1 MLQHQAHRALT
12 YLGGELLRL
21 VHDSI
26 FSRVGASSKTG
37 AVQSLERLFGG
48 RPDLTTKAF
57 HPSQLTTSDKAA
69 IRALKSAIP
78 EAHIIPIGGLIALIG
93 FGTFYVEVDSEPGI
107 RGRAAVPSRQAD
119 WGAHCMTNVLPY
131 TIKQRN

>member
-1 MLQHQAHRALT
+1 MSEMKAGLTRRNTCTQQPLLAGCSDHRTA
-12 YLGGELLRL
+12 
-21 VHDSI
+21 
-26 FSRVGASSKTG
+26 AK
-37 AVQSLERLFGG
+37 QSLERLFGG

-78 EAHIIPIGGLIALIG
+78 EAHIIPIGGHSALIG

-131 TIKQRN
+131 TIKQRS